1 MGYQDD
7 LFNHFPEEFPEED
20 DGWRMEMRMGIWGV
34 KALLGIV
41 QGYLELWPGYPRRP
55 RMEQEYLK
63 LLRDRL
69 FGIVTE
75 YNLEKQFPD
84 FKGSFEIDEEDE

>member
-1 MGYQDD
+1 
-7 LFNHFPEEFPEED
+7 
-20 DGWRMEMRMGIWGV
+20 
-34 KALLGIV
+34 
-41 QGYLELWPGYPRRP
+41 
-55 RMEQEYLK
+55 MEQEYLK

-69 FGIVTE
+69 FGVVTE